1 MSALLSLVDVGL
13 DVNETLSFEGVSFDI
28 AAGESVGLV
37 VPRARTTLLMVAAG
51 LRTASTG
58 QVLLEGKPIEGAYRD
73 LAHEA
78 TTGFVFQ
85 NGGLLE
91 NTTIADNVAL
101 PLRYHTSLSDA
112 AIAERVDAALTEV
125 GLKNDGWR
133 LPYQIPRGSQR
144 LASLARALA
153 VEPALV
159 FVDDLHHGATVEI
172 WERFVAVMQ
181 RARARWNTA
190 FLSALA
196 VARTPPAGVDRL
208 VHAAPIAHPAAVTPE

>member
-1 MSALLSLVDVGL
+1 MSEPALLSLTDVGL
-13 DVNETLSFEGVSFDI
+13 AVNETLSFESVSFDVGV
-28 AAGESVGLV
+28 GESVGLV

-51 LRTASTG
+51 LRKVDRGS
-58 QVLLEGKPIEGAYRD
+58 VLLEGKPIARAYRD

-85 NGGLLE
+85 GGGLLE
-91 NTTIADNVAL
+91 NTTIADNIAL
-101 PLRYHTSLSDA
+101 PLRYHTKMSEA
-112 AIAERVDAALTEV
+112 AIAERVAAALDEV
-125 GLKNDGWR
+125 GLARDAGR

-144 LASLARALA
+144 LVSLARALA

-159 FVDDLHHGATVEI
+159 YVDDLHHGATVEI
-172 WERFVAVMQ
+172 WERFVQVME

-196 VARTPPAGVDRL
+196 IAPHTPPGVDRL
-208 VHAAPIAHPAAVTPE
+208 IHAAPVVSRA